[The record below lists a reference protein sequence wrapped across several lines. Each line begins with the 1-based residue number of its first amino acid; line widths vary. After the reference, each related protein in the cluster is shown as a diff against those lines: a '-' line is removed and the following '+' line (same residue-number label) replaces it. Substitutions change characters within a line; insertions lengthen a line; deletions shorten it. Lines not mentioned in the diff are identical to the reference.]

1 MTYVGPVPSD
11 EDMLRHLEWLV
22 STALAIQ
29 PDLRVEIAWGDPDSG
44 PNRSRTYGI
53 GELDRAVRFAAWINR
68 KGCNVYVG
76 ATLKSADAPHKERT
90 GADKASLATCLPVDS
105 DSQFVATADQ
115 LATIAK
121 PQFLILTGRHPEA
134 RGQLFVRIKPTSDL
148 ATWETVHER
157 MVRKCGGDEN
167 ALGRNR
173 LMRLAGSV
181 SYPSPKKVER
191 GYVIERTSAHFVPAP
206 VYSVPD
212 LLSALPAPP
221 VLKAAPAVPTI
232 FAGGGARRAKPPLPA
247 VEAALRNL
255 PDAYA
260 DQQRLWIKV
269 GFALFDFDPGLS
281 GMGLWQRFSQRC
293 PAKASATD
301 FSKVWKG
308 FGRPRAGRRI
318 TINWLLRE
326 ARKPSLGV

>member
-1 MTYVGPVPSD
+1 MTAPLEPD
-11 EDMLRHLEWLV
+11 PRAMLLHLLWLTFPARGV
-22 STALAIQ
+22 A
-29 PDLRVEIAWGDPDSG
+29 PDLRIEISWGDPATG
-44 PNRSRTYGI
+44 PDHSRTYAI
-53 GELDRAVRFAAWINR
+53 NDLDRAAQFAAWINR
-68 KGCNVYVG
+68 KGCNVYFGV
-76 ATLKSADAPHKERT
+76 TLKSADAPHKGRT
-90 GADKASLATCLPVDS
+90 AADTAALAICLPVDS
-105 DSQFVATADQ
+105 DTEFVTTAHQ
-115 LATIAK
+115 LANIAK
-121 PQFLILTGRHPEA
+121 PQLVVMTGRYPES
-134 RGQLFVRIKPTSDL
+134 RGQFFIGIKPTPDL
-148 ATWETVHER
+148 TAWETVHER
-157 MVRKCGGDEN
+157 IVRKCGGDEN

-181 SYPSPKKVER
+181 SYPSPKKIER
-191 GYVIERTSAHFVPAP
+191 GYVIERTSAHFVPAR

-212 LLSALPAPP
+212 LLSALPALPA
-221 VLKAAPAVPTI
+221 LKAAAAVPTI
-232 FAGGGARRAKPPLPA
+232 FAGGGARRAKPPLSA

-255 PDAYA
+255 PDVYA

-308 FGRPRAGRRI
+308 FGRPRADRRI

-326 ARKPSLGV
+326 ARKPSLGA